1 MEEDW
6 WADDAP
12 EDSVPDA
19 PKEVVISGPVESG
32 NMLKGGV
39 NQISE
44 DGQKGVWGHAD
55 QLLDIVP
62 YRADRHS
69 CSAGRDNHIC
79 RYYDRV

>member
-44 DGQKGVWGHAD
+44 DGQRGFGDTPTNRV
-55 QLLDIVP
+55 L
-62 YRADRHS
+62 RAANLGY
-69 CSAGRDNHIC
+69 CSLPG
-79 RYYDRV
+79 

>member
-32 NMLKGGV
+32 NMRKGGV

-44 DGQKGVWGHAD
+44 DGQKGVF
-55 QLLDIVP
+55 
-62 YRADRHS
+62 
-69 CSAGRDNHIC
+69 
-79 RYYDRV
+79 